1 MMNPKNNS
9 WLRTIGVGAFAV
21 FFTTTA
27 VADPALLRIGD
38 QRGNTRSILE
48 AAGELKNVPYRLEW
62 SVFPVGA
69 PLVEAMNAGAVDF
82 GYVGDATTTFGLAGG
97 APIKTI
103 NVWTFDGAGSAIL
116 VRPEAGIRKV
126 PDLRGKKIAVV
137 KGSPGHL
144 LVAAA
149 LKKSGLSIK
158 DVTLVFLSAADAKA
172 ALVSGSIDAWAIW
185 DPYVSMEEL
194 RDHMKVLVSSN
205 AVMREVECGIAS
217 DQAIATKRPELLDF
231 IARVRRA
238 YQWASTHRDAF
249 ARAYARDT
257 NLPLDVAQRMVS
269 RWGVTVLPSVTPQ
282 AIALHQKVA
291 DLYYEI
297 GIIPDRLDI
306 SKAYDH
312 SFVILDRK

>member
-1 MMNPKNNS
+1 MIPALSKHF
-9 WLRTIGVGAFAV
+9 RIFCYAAFAALLV
-21 FFTTTA
+21 TA
-27 VADPALLRIGD
+27 AAADPATLRIGD

-48 AAGELKNVPYRLEW
+48 AAGELKNVPYKLEW

-103 NVWTFDGAGSAIL
+103 NVWTFAGAGSAIL
-116 VRPEAGIRKV
+116 VRPDAGIEKV
-126 PDLRGKKIAVV
+126 SDLRGKHIAVV

-149 LKKSGLSIK
+149 LKKYGLSVK

-185 DPYVSMEEL
+185 DPYVAMEEL
-194 RDHMKVLVSSN
+194 RDHMKVLINSR
-205 AVMREVECGIAS
+205 AVIQEVECGIAS
-217 DQAIATKRPELLDF
+217 DQAIATKRPQLLDF
-231 IARVRRA
+231 IGRVRRA

-249 ARAYARDT
+249 AQAYARDT
-257 NLPLDVAQRMVS
+257 KLPLDVAQRMVS
-269 RWGVTVLPSVTPQ
+269 RWSVTVLPSVTPQ
-282 AIALHQKVA
+282 AIAIHQKVA
-291 DLYYEI
+291 DLYFEI
-297 GIIPDRLDI
+297 GIIPDRLDV
-306 SKAYDH
+306 SKAYDR
-312 SFVILDRK
+312 SFDIPDPK